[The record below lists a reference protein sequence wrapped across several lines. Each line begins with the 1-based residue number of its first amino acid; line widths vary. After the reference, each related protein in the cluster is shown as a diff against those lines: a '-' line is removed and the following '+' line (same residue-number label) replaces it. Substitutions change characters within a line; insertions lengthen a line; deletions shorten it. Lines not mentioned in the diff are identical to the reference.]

1 MDEISQ
7 IFRRYSGVLYEWLRP
22 GFTLDVI
29 QQPNSPSAHRVYA
42 LQCIGTNGQG
52 MAEALHGSVALQV
65 QDKVMNALL
74 DSGFI
79 VAAELNEVDT

>member
-1 MDEISQ
+1 
-7 IFRRYSGVLYEWLRP
+7 
-22 GFTLDVI
+22 
-29 QQPNSPSAHRVYA
+29 
-42 LQCIGTNGQG
+42 

-79 VAAELNEVDT
+79 VAAELNEVEWSATRLGLYQT